1 MRKQHIYNVDT
12 CPSESLLEEV
22 LRQSLTSFTCIIK
35 LLKKGGSWLKFL
47 IVIFYWTN
55 ISSTMVNIYF
65 WSNIFE
71 DHKSLAFARYKTQ
84 PLPKSIDSVEQKLE
98 AIKLPSFL
106 LKTSSLGTF
115 SRLWAKEGFEIWRN
129 CKIQNIQNGLYGL
142 PQRGQGIN
150 LNILRSNLFSNWHSK
165 KSKKTFVCK
174 RLVWWDWVTM
184 QIQ

>member
-1 MRKQHIYNVDT
+1 MPEPHKFHMYYKAAQEGWKLIKNVD
-12 CPSESLLEEV
+12 CYLSLN
-22 LRQSLTSFTCIIK
+22 K
-35 LLKKGGSWLKFL
+35 YFL
-47 IVIFYWTN
+47 N
-55 ISSTMVNIYF
+55 NF

-129 CKIQNIQNGLYGL
+129 CKIQNIQNGLYGH

-165 KSKKTFVCK
+165 KSQKTFVCK

-184 QIQ
+184 QI